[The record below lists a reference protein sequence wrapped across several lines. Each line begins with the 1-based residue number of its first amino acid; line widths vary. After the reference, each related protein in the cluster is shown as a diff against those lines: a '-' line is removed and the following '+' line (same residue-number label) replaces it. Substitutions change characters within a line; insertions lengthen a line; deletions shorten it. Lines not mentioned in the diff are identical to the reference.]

1 MVEKME
7 PTGAHGAGPPFCQ
20 DIRPDPLLSIN
31 KPAEELWHTPSAQ
44 RGGDGGPLTLT
55 DYR

>member
-1 MVEKME
+1 MAEKME
-7 PTGAHGAGPPFCQ
+7 PTGAHDAGPPFCQ

-31 KPAEELWHTPSAQ
+31 KPAEELWNTPSAQ
-44 RGGDGGPLTLT
+44 QGGDGGPLTLT